1 MSPTNTTR
9 ISLGAVTWL
18 FLSASNAKVH
28 EIVAQRLLEF
38 VLGGQVMHDEVVTHV
53 NDQTFQLTG
62 LITPSQTQGPL
73 GLLLGWDWVSEP
85 WSSLHVHLS
94 PGDCDPQ
101 KL

>member
-1 MSPTNTTR
+1 MRLCRLSPTNTTR
-9 ISLGAVTWL
+9 IRAVTWL

-62 LITPSQTQGPL
+62 LITPSQTPGSL
-73 GLLLGWDWVSEP
+73 GSPVDGTGVSEP
-85 WSSLHVHLS
+85 GQPPCSPLH
-94 PGDCDPQ
+94 
-101 KL
+101 